1 MVLRTVR
8 LLTAAL
14 LAGACALGTCA
25 LGTTQAEARQ
35 AAEPPSWPVFIVSV
49 PNGRVADLDGGGV
62 DEGHK
67 IQEWPAN
74 GSAAQQWLVQRDGDH
89 YKIRLESNHAW
100 CLSRDQA
107 RVVLRSCTSNSSGW
121 DVEDLGGRF
130 RIKDPAGG
138 YLQVVAT
145 GPSNGRELITSS
157 DSGAGAEWYLNGLD
171 VPRRAMPADPRLDQV
186 TFLAAHNAMANTD
199 EGFWGR
205 FPNQSYRLK
214 DQLTQ
219 GVRGLQIDAYAYQG
233 DVRMCH
239 GSCWGNERTLTAGLQ
254 DVVDFL
260 NANRDAIV
268 TVFIE
273 DYTSVEELRAAVA
286 RVNGFADRVFNPG
299 QAGVRQNGWPRISE
313 LVAQNRRLLVFS
325 QRSGR
330 DSYGVMFD
338 RDWTAEN
345 YWSLGSSGNDIQCY
359 SRWDEVPLA
368 KEEPGFRRLYSM
380 NHYRDIPS
388 EGSATADNGT
398 KLTNRIRRICG
409 PAAGRKPNYVALD
422 FYQKPEGGAVRN
434 LLADL
439 NTYW

>member
-14 LAGACALGTCA
+14 LAGVCA
-25 LGTTQAEARQ
+25 LGTTQAQ
-35 AAEPPSWPVFIVSV
+35 AKPAADPPTWAVILVSV

-67 IQEWPAN
+67 LQEWPAN
-74 GSAAQQWLVQRDGDH
+74 GTAAQQWLVARDGDH
-89 YKIRLESNHAW
+89 YKIKLASNQAW

-107 RVVLRSCTSNSSGW
+107 RAVLRSCGNALSAW
-121 DVEDLGGRF
+121 DFEDLGGRY
-130 RIKDPAGG
+130 RIKSPSGG
-138 YLQVVAT
+138 YLHAGST
-145 GPSNGRELITSS
+145 SPSNGRELTVS
-157 DSGAGAEWYLNGLD
+157 DDAGAGAEWYLNGTD

-186 TFLAAHNAMANTD
+186 TFLTSHNAMANTD
-199 EGFWGR
+199 EGFLGR

-219 GVRGLQIDAYAYQG
+219 GARGLQIDAYAYQG

-260 NANRDAIV
+260 NANRDAVV

-273 DYTSVEELRAAVA
+273 DYTSVDELRAAVA

-299 QAGVRQNGWPRISE
+299 QAGVRENGWPRVSE

-345 YWSLGSSGNDIQCY
+345 YWSLGSVGGDVQCY

-368 KEEPGFRRLYSM
+368 KEELGFRRLYSM

-398 KLTNRIRRICG
+398 KLADRVRRVCG
-409 PAAGRKPNYVALD
+409 PVAGRKPNYVALD

-434 LLADL
+434 LIADL

>member
-8 LLTAAL
+8 VLVAAL
-14 LAGACALGTCA
+14 MVMGGVQAQAQAGP
-25 LGTTQAEARQ
+25 
-35 AAEPPSWPVFIVSV
+35 AADPPSWPVFIVSV

-62 DEGHK
+62 NEGQE

-74 GSAAQQWLVQRDGDH
+74 GSTAQQWSVQRDGEH
-89 YKIRLESNHAW
+89 YKIRLESNQAW
-100 CLSRDQA
+100 CLSRREA
-107 RVVLRSCTSNSSGW
+107 KVVLSNCANPLSAW
-121 DVEDLGGRF
+121 DFEDLNGRY
-130 RIKDPAGG
+130 RIKDPSGGG
-138 YLQVVAT
+138 YLHVVT
-145 GPSNGRELITSS
+145 TSPLNGRELTVNS
-157 DSGAGAEWYLNGLD
+157 DAGAGAEWYLNGID
-171 VPRRAMPADPRLDQV
+171 VPRRQMPADPRLDQV
-186 TFLAAHNAMANTD
+186 SFLTAHNAMANTD

-219 GVRGLQIDAYAYQG
+219 GVRGLQIDAYSYNG

-260 NANRDAIV
+260 NANRDAVV

-273 DYTSVEELRAAVA
+273 DYTSVEELRTTVA
-286 RVNGFADRVFNPG
+286 RVNGFADRIFNPA
-299 QAGVRQNGWPRISE
+299 QAGVRQNGWPRVSE

-330 DSYGVMFD
+330 DEYGVMFD

-345 YWSLGSSGNDIQCY
+345 YWSLGSGGGDIQCY

-368 KEEPGFRRLYSM
+368 KEEPGFRRLHVM

-388 EGSATADNGT
+388 EGSATTDNGT
-398 KLTNRIRRICG
+398 KLNQRLSRVCG

>member
-1 MVLRTVR
+1 MVLRKAVVAG
-8 LLTAAL
+8 LLVVGLIQNPAQALPAADPPG
-14 LAGACALGTCA
+14 GA
-25 LGTTQAEARQ
+25 
-35 AAEPPSWPVFIVSV
+35 VIIVSV

-62 DEGHK
+62 NEGQE
-67 IQEWPAN
+67 IQEWAAN
-74 GSAAQQWLVQRDGDH
+74 GSGAQQWQVQRDGEH
-89 YKIRLESNHAW
+89 HKIKLASNQAW
-100 CLSRDQA
+100 CLSRGPA
-107 RVVLRSCTSNSSGW
+107 KVVLSSCTNGSAAW
-121 DVEDLGGRF
+121 DFEDLGGRF
-130 RIKDPAGG
+130 RVKDPGGSG
-138 YLQVVAT
+138 YLHVVTAT
-145 GPSNGRELITSS
+145 PSTGRELTVSQ
-157 DSGAGAEWYLNGLD
+157 DSGAGTEWYVNSVDL
-171 VPRRAMPADPRLDQV
+171 PRRAMPADPRLDQV
-186 TFLAAHNAMANTD
+186 SFLAAHNAMANTD

-205 FPNQSYRLK
+205 FPNQSYRLR

-219 GVRGLQIDAYAYQG
+219 GVRGLQIDAHAYNG

-273 DYTSVEELRAAVA
+273 DYTSVDELRTSVA

-299 QAGVRQNGWPRISE
+299 QAGVRQNGWPRVSE

-330 DSYGVMFD
+330 DAYGVMFD

-345 YWSLGSSGNDIQCY
+345 YWSLGSGGGDIQCY

-388 EGSATADNGT
+388 ESSAGADNGT
-398 KLTNRIRRICG
+398 KFADRVRRVCG
-409 PAAGRKPNYVALD
+409 PVAGRKPNYVALD

>member
-1 MVLRTVR
+1 MIR
-8 LLTAAL
+8 LLTATAL
-14 LAGACALGTCA
+14 ALVVSAGTAYAQPAADPPAGA
-25 LGTTQAEARQ
+25 
-35 AAEPPSWPVFIVSV
+35 VIIVSV

-62 DEGHK
+62 SDGRE
-67 IQEWPAN
+67 IQEWTAN
-74 GSAAQQWLVQRDGDH
+74 GSVAQQWQVQRDGDH
-89 YKIRLESNHAW
+89 HKIKLASNQAW

-107 RVVLRSCTSNSSGW
+107 KVVLRSCTNPLSGW
-121 DVEDLGGRF
+121 DFEDLGGRY
-130 RIKDPAGG
+130 RIKDPSGGG
-138 YLQVVAT
+138 YLHVVT
-145 GPSNGRELITSS
+145 TSPSTGRELITSP
-157 DSGAGAEWYLNGLD
+157 DSGAGSEWYLNGLE
-171 VPRRAMPADPRLDQV
+171 VPRRPLPADPRLDQV
-186 TFLAAHNAMANTD
+186 SFLTAHNAMANTD

-205 FPNQSYRLK
+205 FPNQSYRLR

-219 GVRGLQIDAYAYQG
+219 GVRGLQLDAHSYNG

-254 DVVDFL
+254 DVVNFL
-260 NANRDAIV
+260 NANRDAVV
-268 TVFIE
+268 TLFIE
-273 DYTSVEELRAAVA
+273 DYTSVEELRTSVA

-299 QAGVRQNGWPRISE
+299 QAAVRQNGWPRLSE

-345 YWSLGSSGNDIQCY
+345 YWTLGSGGGDIHCY

-368 KEEPGFRRLYSM
+368 KEEPGFRRLYVM
-380 NHYRDIPS
+380 NHYRDVPS
-388 EGSATADNGT
+388 EGSAAADNGS
-398 KLTNRIRRICG
+398 KLADRVRRVCG
-409 PAAGRKPNYVALD
+409 PVAGRKPNYVALD
-422 FYQKPEGGAVRN
+422 FYQKPEGGAVRS

>member
-1 MVLRTVR
+1 MTVLRSVR
-8 LLTAAL
+8 VFTAAV
-14 LAGACALGTCA
+14 LAGVCAIGTV
-25 LGTTQAEARQ
+25 QAQAGS
-35 AAEPPSWPVFIVSV
+35 AAEPAGGAVVIVSV
-49 PNGRVADLDGGGV
+49 PNGRVVDLDGGGAT
-62 DEGHK
+62 DGRE
-67 IQEWPAN
+67 IQEWPGN
-74 GSAAQQWLVQRDGDH
+74 GSVAQQWQVVREGEHHKVKLVGNQ
-89 YKIRLESNHAW
+89 AW
-100 CLSRDQA
+100 CVGRDQA
-107 RVVLRSCTSNSSGW
+107 RVVLRSCSNILAEW
-121 DVEDLGGRF
+121 DFEDLGGRF
-130 RIKDPAGG
+130 RIREPGGG

-145 GPSNGRELITSS
+145 SPSNGRGLVIGQG
-157 DSGAGAEWYLNGLD
+157 SGVAAEWLVHTAE
-171 VPRRAMPADPRLDQV
+171 VPRRPMPADPRLDQV
-186 TFLAAHNAMANTD
+186 TFLTSHNAMANTD

-219 GVRGLQIDAYAYQG
+219 GVRGLQLDAHVYQG

-260 NANRDAIV
+260 NADRGAVV
-268 TVFIE
+268 TLFIE
-273 DYTSVEELRAAVA
+273 DYTSIEELRAAVA
-286 RVNGFADRVFNPG
+286 RVNGFADRVFNPA

-330 DSYGVMFD
+330 DAYGVMFD

-345 YWSLGSSGNDIQCY
+345 YWSLGSGGGDIQCY

-368 KEEPGFRRLYSM
+368 KEEPGFRRLHSM

-388 EGSATADNGT
+388 EGAAGADNGS
-398 KLTNRIRRICG
+398 KLADRVRRVCG
-409 PAAGRKPNYVALD
+409 PVAGRKPNYVALD

-434 LLADL
+434 LIADL
-439 NTYW
+439 NAYW

>member
-8 LLTAAL
+8 LLSAAL
-14 LAGACALGTCA
+14 LAGACAVGAGTV
-25 LGTTQAEARQ
+25 QAQ
-35 AAEPPSWPVFIVSV
+35 AGPAADPPSGAVIIVSV
-49 PNGRVADLDGGGV
+49 PNGRVVDLDGGGLN
-62 DEGHK
+62 DGQE

-74 GSAAQQWLVQRDGDH
+74 GSGAQQWQVQRDGEH
-89 YKIRLESNHAW
+89 FKIKSTSNQAW
-100 CLSRDQA
+100 CVGRDEA
-107 RVVLRSCTSNSSGW
+107 RVVLRSCSNALAEWGF
-121 DVEDLGGRF
+121 EDLGGRF
-130 RIKDPAGG
+130 KIKDPAGR
-138 YLQVVAT
+138 YLQVVAAS
-145 GPSNGRELITSS
+145 PSNGRGLIVAG

-171 VPRRAMPADPRLDQV
+171 VPRRTMPADPRLDQV
-186 TFLAAHNAMANTD
+186 TFLTAHNAMANTD

-219 GVRGLQIDAYAYQG
+219 GVRGLQIDAYAYKG

-260 NANRDAIV
+260 NANRDAVV
-268 TVFIE
+268 TLFIE
-273 DYTSVEELRAAVA
+273 DYTNIDELRSAVA
-286 RVNGFADRVFNPG
+286 RVNGFADRVYNPG
-299 QAGVRQNGWPRISE
+299 QAGVRQNGWPRVSE

-330 DSYGVMFD
+330 DAYGVMFD

-345 YWSLGSSGNDIQCY
+345 YWSLGSAGSDVQCY

-368 KEEPGFRRLYSM
+368 KEEPGFRRLHVM

-388 EGSATADNGT
+388 EGSASADNGA
-398 KLTNRIRRICG
+398 KLADRVRRVCG
-409 PAAGRKPNYVALD
+409 AVAGRKPNYVALD

-439 NTYW
+439 NSYW